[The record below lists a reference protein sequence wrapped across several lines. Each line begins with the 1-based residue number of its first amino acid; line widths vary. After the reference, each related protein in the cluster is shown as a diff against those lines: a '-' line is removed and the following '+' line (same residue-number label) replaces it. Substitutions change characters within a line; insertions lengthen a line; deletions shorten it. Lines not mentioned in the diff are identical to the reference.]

1 MKIKKQV
8 KLSEALEEI
17 KKIVASLEAQKEVA
31 LGDKSASLPDEVT
44 LELELETRE
53 DGGELELEL
62 KWKGGEKRERP
73 LVGII
78 MGSKNDRVIMEEAAG
93 VLRDLGVPVDM
104 QVLSA
109 HRLPDRVIEYA
120 RRASEKGIEV
130 IIAGAGMA
138 AHLAGMV
145 TANTHLPVIGVPLK
159 SGALGGIDALLS
171 TVQMPNGVP
180 VATVAIN
187 GAKNAAYLALEILA
201 LKYHEIDG
209 KLKKM
214 REEMR
219 KEPEEE
225 SQESGVGLPGSGR

>member
-17 KKIVASLEAQKEVA
+17 KKIVASLEVQREVSV
-31 LGDKSASLPDEVT
+31 GDTLASLPDEVT
-44 LELELETRE
+44 LELELETEE

-62 KWKGGEKRERP
+62 KWKGGERREMP
-73 LVGII
+73 LIGIL
-78 MGSKNDRVIMEEAAG
+78 MGSKNDRTVMEEAAG
-93 VLRDLGVPVDM
+93 ILREIGVPFDM

-109 HRLPDRVIEYA
+109 HRLPDRVMEYA
-120 RRASEKGIEV
+120 RSAAERGIEV

-145 TANTHLPVIGVPLK
+145 TANTQLPVIGVPLN
-159 SGALGGIDALLS
+159 SGVLGGIDALLS
-171 TVQMPNGVP
+171 TVQMPDGVP

-201 LKYHEIDG
+201 LKYHEIDE
-209 KLKKM
+209 KFKKM
-214 REEMR
+214 REEAKR
-219 KEPEEE
+219 EFEE
-225 SQESGVGLPGSGR
+225 GGKDA

>member
-1 MKIKKQV
+1 MEIKKQV

-17 KKIVASLEAQKEVA
+17 KKIVASLEDQKVIS

-44 LELELETRE
+44 LELELETGE
-53 DGGELELEL
+53 NGGELELEL

-73 LVGII
+73 LVGIL
-78 MGSKNDRVIMEEAAG
+78 MGSKNDRVIMEEAAS
-93 VLRDLGVPVDM
+93 VLKEIGVPFDI

-109 HRLPDRVIEYA
+109 HKLPDKVMEYA
-120 RRASEKGIEV
+120 RKASEKGIEV

-201 LKYHEIDG
+201 LKYQEIDG

-225 SQESGVGLPGSGR
+225 SQGADPS

>member
-17 KKIVASLEAQKEVA
+17 KKIVASLEVQREVSV
-31 LGDKSASLPDEVT
+31 GDTLASLPDEVT
-44 LELELETRE
+44 LELELETEE

-62 KWKGGEKRERP
+62 KWKGGERRERP
-73 LVGII
+73 LIGIL
-78 MGSKNDRVIMEEAAG
+78 MGSKNDRTVMEEAAG
-93 VLRDLGVPVDM
+93 ILREIGVPFDM

-109 HRLPDRVIEYA
+109 HRLPDRVMEYA
-120 RRASEKGIEV
+120 RSAAERGIEV

-145 TANTHLPVIGVPLK
+145 TANTQLPVIGVPLN
-159 SGALGGIDALLS
+159 SGVLGGIDALLS
-171 TVQMPNGVP
+171 TVQMPDGVP

-201 LKYHEIDG
+201 LKYHEIDE
-209 KLKKM
+209 KFKKM
-214 REEMR
+214 REEAKR
-219 KEPEEE
+219 EFEE
-225 SQESGVGLPGSGR
+225 GGKDA